1 MMSVFPWNS
10 SVEIMQGYNWPMNV
24 QASDGEEDIN
34 EILAPYMKD
43 ATQFIASTSTLQHL
57 LDKGLKLDENIPE
70 SAEEYLDRVFD
81 ERKKAAREIIDKLPV
96 NPDIP
101 LPPIQSLYNEIKECI
116 LFGLNGAAISLSAV
130 LVEFAIKHAIVDRNS
145 GVEIYNKA
153 EWTRVE
159 KMELGRVIAEAEKL
173 KLFDED
179 GINQL
184 VQFKKNIRNPY
195 LHYNIKEITKDVV
208 MKEAFAYNSVTNRV
222 EKKYN
227 LKAEDS
233 PFLWQLG
240 KEKVDEETVL
250 VALKFADSVVRALF
264 KPSKLS
270 TS

>member
-1 MMSVFPWNS
+1 MSVSADN
-10 SVEIMQGYNWPMNV
+10 
-24 QASDGEEDIN
+24 DEEDIN
-34 EILAPYMKD
+34 EILAPYTKD
-43 ATQFIASTSTLQHL
+43 ATQFIASTSALQHL
-57 LDKGLKLDENIPE
+57 FDKGLKLDEHIPE
-70 SAEEYLDRVFD
+70 SSDDYLDRVFD
-81 ERKKAAREIIDKLPV
+81 ERKKAAKEIIDKLPAHP
-96 NPDIP
+96 NIA
-101 LPPIQSLYNEIKECI
+101 LPPILSLYSEIKECI

-130 LVEFAIKHAIVDRNS
+130 LVEFAIKHAIVDRSS

-159 KMELGRVIAEAEKL
+159 KMELGPVIAEAEKL

-179 GINQL
+179 GIKQL
-184 VQFKKNIRNPY
+184 VKFKKDIRNPY

-208 MKEAFAYNSVTNRV
+208 MTEAFAYNIATNKM

-227 LKAEDS
+227 LKAEDN

-250 VALKFADSVVRALF
+250 LAFSFADSVVRALF

-270 TS
+270 APESPA